1 MAATSSRGQKL
12 DVLIFETFAGVIPS
26 PHKEALILNNWRAF
40 SLFGSFRGWIKWE
53 KASSRPSPPAKIGS
67 TALQNTKTV
76 SINMAATS
84 SRGQKLDVLIFVDT
98 STPFHS
104 LLFTVMLMQG
114 KRSQWSMILGHRKRS
129 QWSMVLGHPLTTIHE
144 KSDSFPS

>member
-1 MAATSSRGQKL
+1 
-12 DVLIFETFAGVIPS
+12 
-26 PHKEALILNNWRAF
+26 
-40 SLFGSFRGWIKWE
+40 
-53 KASSRPSPPAKIGS
+53 
-67 TALQNTKTV
+67 
-76 SINMAATS
+76 MAATS

-114 KRSQWSMILGHRKRS
+114 KRSQWSM
-129 QWSMVLGHPLTTIHE
+129 VLGHSLTTIHE